1 MCGGTIKKRKEKK
14 TRKFMGWGECFLRP
28 PSDASS
34 GLSPSP
40 PGWVNQLSRKGCCVH
55 REGHLVSLPALS
67 PASGPG
73 REGGGDLVR
82 SFLAFF
88 FKRDFGHKI
97 LYITDF
103 PSGTEKSLFK
113 S

>member
-1 MCGGTIKKRKEKK
+1 M
-14 TRKFMGWGECFLRP
+14 
-28 PSDASS
+28 
-34 GLSPSP
+34 
-40 PGWVNQLSRKGCCVH
+40 
-55 REGHLVSLPALS
+55 SLPALS